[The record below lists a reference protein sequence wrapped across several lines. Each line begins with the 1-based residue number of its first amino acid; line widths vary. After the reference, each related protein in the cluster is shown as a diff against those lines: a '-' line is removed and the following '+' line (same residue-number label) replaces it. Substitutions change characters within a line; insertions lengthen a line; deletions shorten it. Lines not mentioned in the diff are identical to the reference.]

1 MEILQN
7 GSNPGS
13 NHPETIEEQV
23 TLVVHGFVQV
33 WNKFEETIARE
44 IAEHGSLKDSAHES
58 RFGVSNDLLFRVGT
72 ALGNTPSMTMG
83 ELSSA
88 LSVPLSTATRLI
100 DTLVERSYVERFSD
114 PEDRRVVRVKF
125 TARGNRLYKFI
136 DSRIAEHVRQLA
148 FSLTKEEMATLVK
161 LLGKVAFAVKQ
172 TLK

>member
-1 MEILQN
+1 M
-7 GSNPGS
+7 
-13 NHPETIEEQV
+13 
-23 TLVVHGFVQV
+23 HGFVRV

-44 IAEHGSLKDSAHES
+44 IAEHGNLKDSAHET

-72 ALGNTPSMTMG
+72 TLGNASSLTMG

-88 LSVPLSTATRLI
+88 LSVPLSTATRI
-100 DTLVERSYVERFSD
+100 VDTLVERGYVERFSD
-114 PEDRRVVRVKF
+114 PEDRRVVRVRF
-125 TARGNRLYKFI
+125 TASGNKLYTFI
-136 DSRIAEHVRQLA
+136 DSRIAEHVRRLA